1 MLEIS
6 LVPHVEFGNRTWTF
20 FQVLNIGHRQKQ
32 NLDPVL
38 IVVTSKQGLPKLA
51 RLAQIYPPP
60 SFSHHQAITTT
71 IRLYSLQLGEVSHVF
86 LFREEDQGRSHFICS
101 NWEHFTSSTLGI
113 IHLVITQGGLG
124 YLVGLF
130 LSKGWRGSKITVF
143 GVITKWMP
151 LILHK
156 Q

>member
-1 MLEIS
+1 MPNTRGVNKKLREIRNRVS
-6 LVPHVEFGNRTWTF
+6 HLVSKCMSY
-20 FQVLNIGHRQKQ
+20 IK
-32 NLDPVL
+32 
-38 IVVTSKQGLPKLA
+38 VTSWKYSSNVEDVPLLIALLVINRRQVEVMALFC
-51 RLAQIYPPP
+51 QT
-60 SFSHHQAITTT
+60 SITNN
-71 IRLYSLQLGEVSHVF
+71 SLQLGEVSHVF
-86 LFREEDQGRSHFICS
+86 LFREEDQGRTHFICS

-130 LSKGWRGSKITVF
+130 LSKGWRGSKIAVF
-143 GVITKWMP
+143 GVVSKWMP